1 MYLMGSGKQ
10 MKKSSG
16 NGLVLSFRTAAI
28 VAASIVIIRL
38 AVLALVK
45 DRTLFLLVDDMIF
58 IITNGLAA
66 ACLLYAAR
74 RSMGKS
80 SSAWMVLA
88 VAQIAN
94 TLGEALWTVIEVGL
108 HQNPFPSLADPGF
121 LIFYRLMFYPLFAV
135 GAFLQPDVPLTSR
148 ERLKILLDAGIV
160 IIAAISIF
168 WVFLIAPVIVSNEA
182 INLRLALSVAYPVMD
197 LVLFV
202 ALMEVLSRKLR
213 SPGEGPLFFLVLSI
227 AVTIITDVIFSIQI
241 RDGVYVSGS
250 LLDTGWLVSHM
261 LLGLAGV
268 LQASPI
274 DHSTALCVFHNRRT
288 IWAPYLPYLG
298 IGAAAILLVWGYD
311 HSLHVPFSILAGSIC
326 VFVGLMAIR
335 QKITLDDNN
344 QLLTTTLAEIE
355 LRKQAEASLQKAHDE
370 LDQRVKERTT
380 ELESRN
386 AEMER
391 FVYTVSH
398 ELRSPL
404 ISVGGIVG
412 FLEKDLEN
420 KDAQRIETDLRLIGD
435 ALTRMD
441 QLLGET
447 LELSRIGRI
456 VNPPEDVSFNEI
468 ASEALD
474 QTGASIKAKGVNVSM
489 ADGLPLVRVDKMRIV
504 EVLVNLIENSV
515 KYMGDQPHPRI
526 EIGYRSDEGQ
536 TIFFVRDNGI
546 GIDPSQHD
554 KVFELFYKVD
564 NKTEGIGAGLAIV
577 KRIIEVH
584 GGKIWIESGLGKGCT
599 VCFTLP
605 LAQG

>member
-1 MYLMGSGKQ
+1 
-10 MKKSSG
+10 
-16 NGLVLSFRTAAI
+16 
-28 VAASIVIIRL
+28 
-38 AVLALVK
+38 
-45 DRTLFLLVDDMIF
+45 
-58 IITNGLAA
+58 
-66 ACLLYAAR
+66 
-74 RSMGKS
+74 
-80 SSAWMVLA
+80 
-88 VAQIAN
+88 
-94 TLGEALWTVIEVGL
+94 
-108 HQNPFPSLADPGF
+108 
-121 LIFYRLMFYPLFAV
+121 MFYPLFAV

-268 LQASPI
+268 LQASSSPI

-370 LDQRVKERTT
+370 LDLRVKERTT

-420 KDAQRIETDLRLIGD
+420 KDAQRIETDLRFIGD

-474 QTGASIKAKGVNVSM
+474 QTGASIKAKGVNVSV

-564 NKTEGIGAGLAIV
+564 NKTEGIGAGLAII

>member
-1 MYLMGSGKQ
+1 

-45 DRTLFLLVDDMIF
+45 DRTLLLLVDDTIF

-74 RSMGKS
+74 RSGGRS

-108 HQNPFPSLADPGF
+108 HQNPFPSLADAGF
-121 LIFYRLMFYPLFAV
+121 LIFYPLMFYPLFAV

-241 RDGVYVSGS
+241 RDGIYVSGS

-268 LQASPI
+268 LQASSSPI
-274 DHSTALCVFHNRRT
+274 DHSTALSVFHNRRT

-370 LDQRVKERTT
+370 LDLRVKERTA

-398 ELRSPL
+398 ELRTPL

-412 FLEKDLEN
+412 FLKKDLEN
-420 KDAQRIETDLRLIGD
+420 EDAQRIETDLRLIGD

-456 VNPPEDVSFNEI
+456 VNPPEDVSFDEI
-468 ASEALD
+468 VSEALD
-474 QTGASIKAKGVNVSM
+474 QTGASIKARGVNVSV

-564 NKTEGIGAGLAIV
+564 NKTEGTGAGLAII

-584 GGKIWIESGLGKGCT
+584 GGKIWIESGLGNGCT

>member
-1 MYLMGSGKQ
+1 

-16 NGLVLSFRTAAI
+16 NGLVLSFRIAAI

-45 DRTLFLLVDDMIF
+45 DRTLLLLVDDTIF
-58 IITNGLAA
+58 IVTNGLAA

-74 RSMGKS
+74 RSGGKS

-108 HQNPFPSLADPGF
+108 HQNPFPSLADAGF
-121 LIFYRLMFYPLFAV
+121 LIFYPLMFYPLFAV

-268 LQASPI
+268 LQASSSPI

-326 VFVGLMAIR
+326 VFVGLMVIR

-370 LDQRVKERTT
+370 LDLRVKERTT

-441 QLLGET
+441 KLLGET

-474 QTGASIKAKGVNVSM
+474 QTGTSIKAKGVNVSV

-564 NKTEGIGAGLAIV
+564 NKTEGIGAGLAII

-584 GGKIWIESGLGKGCT
+584 GGKIWIESGLGNGCT

>member
-1 MYLMGSGKQ
+1 

-16 NGLVLSFRTAAI
+16 NGLVLSFRIAAI

-45 DRTLFLLVDDMIF
+45 DRTLLLLVDDTIF
-58 IITNGLAA
+58 IVTNGLAA

-74 RSMGKS
+74 RSGGKS

-108 HQNPFPSLADPGF
+108 HQNPFPSLADAGF
-121 LIFYRLMFYPLFAV
+121 LIFYPLMFYPLFAV

-268 LQASPI
+268 LQASSSPI

-326 VFVGLMAIR
+326 VFVGLMVIR

-370 LDQRVKERTT
+370 LDLRVKERTT

-474 QTGASIKAKGVNVSM
+474 QTGTSIKAKGVNVSV

-564 NKTEGIGAGLAIV
+564 NKTEGIGAGLAII

-584 GGKIWIESGLGKGCT
+584 GGKIWIESGLGNGCT

>member
-1 MYLMGSGKQ
+1 
-10 MKKSSG
+10 MKESSG
-16 NGLVLSFRTAAI
+16 NDFVLSFRTAA
-28 VAASIVIIRL
+28 VFATSIVLIRL
-38 AVLALVK
+38 AVLTLVK
-45 DRTLFLLVDDMIF
+45 DRMLLLLVDDMIF

-74 RSMGKS
+74 RSVGRS
-80 SSAWMVLA
+80 SRAWMVLA
-88 VAQIAN
+88 VAQIAS

-108 HQNPFPSLADPGF
+108 HQNPFPSLADAGF
-121 LIFYRLMFYPLFAV
+121 LIFYPLMFYPFFAV

-160 IIAAISIF
+160 IIAATAIF

-197 LVLFV
+197 LVLLI
-202 ALMEVLSRKLR
+202 AMMEVLSRKLR
-213 SPGEGPLFFLVLSI
+213 SPGIDPLFFLVLSI
-227 AVTIITDVIFSIQI
+227 AVTILTDVIFSIQI
-241 RDGVYVSGS
+241 RDGIYVSGS

-268 LQASPI
+268 LQVSSSPI
-274 DHSTALCVFHNRRT
+274 DQSTALSVFHNRRT

-311 HSLHVPFSILAGSIC
+311 RSLHVPFSILAGTIC

-335 QKITLDDNN
+335 QKITLDENS
-344 QLLTTTLAEIE
+344 QLLMTTLAEIE
-355 LRKQAEASLQKAHDE
+355 LRKQAEASLQKAHDN
-370 LDQRVKERTT
+370 LDLKVKERTAD
-380 ELESRN
+380 LESRN

-398 ELRSPL
+398 ELRTPL
-404 ISVGGIVG
+404 ISVGGVVG
-412 FLEKDLEN
+412 FLKKDLEN
-420 KDAQRIETDLRLIGD
+420 EDAQRIETDLRLIGN

-456 VNPPEDVSFNEI
+456 VNQPEDVSFDEI
-468 ASEALD
+468 VSEALD
-474 QTGASIKAKGVNVSM
+474 QSGTSIKARGVNVSV
-489 ADGLPLVRVDKMRIV
+489 ADGLPLVHVDKMRIV

-515 KYMGDQPHPRI
+515 KYMGDQPHPRL
-526 EIGYRSDEGQ
+526 EIGYQSDEGQ
-536 TIFFVRDNGI
+536 TIFFVKDNGI

-554 KVFELFYKVD
+554 KIFELFYKVD
-564 NKTEGIGAGLAIV
+564 NKTEGIGAGLAII

-605 LAQG
+605 LAQAKGQS

>member
-1 MYLMGSGKQ
+1 
-10 MKKSSG
+10 
-16 NGLVLSFRTAAI
+16 
-28 VAASIVIIRL
+28 
-38 AVLALVK
+38 
-45 DRTLFLLVDDMIF
+45 
-58 IITNGLAA
+58 
-66 ACLLYAAR
+66 
-74 RSMGKS
+74 
-80 SSAWMVLA
+80 
-88 VAQIAN
+88 
-94 TLGEALWTVIEVGL
+94 
-108 HQNPFPSLADPGF
+108 
-121 LIFYRLMFYPLFAV
+121 
-135 GAFLQPDVPLTSR
+135 
-148 ERLKILLDAGIV
+148 
-160 IIAAISIF
+160 
-168 WVFLIAPVIVSNEA
+168 
-182 INLRLALSVAYPVMD
+182 
-197 LVLFV
+197 
-202 ALMEVLSRKLR
+202 
-213 SPGEGPLFFLVLSI
+213 
-227 AVTIITDVIFSIQI
+227 
-241 RDGVYVSGS
+241 
-250 LLDTGWLVSHM
+250 
-261 LLGLAGV
+261 
-268 LQASPI
+268 
-274 DHSTALCVFHNRRT
+274 
-288 IWAPYLPYLG
+288 
-298 IGAAAILLVWGYD
+298 
-311 HSLHVPFSILAGSIC
+311 
-326 VFVGLMAIR
+326 MAIR

-344 QLLTTTLAEIE
+344 QLLITTLAEIE

-474 QTGASIKAKGVNVSM
+474 QTGASIKAKGVNVSV

-536 TIFFVRDNGI
+536 KIFFVRDNGI

-564 NKTEGIGAGLAIV
+564 NKTEGIGAGLAII

>member
-1 MYLMGSGKQ
+1 

-16 NGLVLSFRTAAI
+16 NGLVPSFRTAAI
-28 VAASIVIIRL
+28 VAAAIVIIRL

-45 DRTLFLLVDDMIF
+45 DRMLLLLADDTIF

-74 RSMGKS
+74 RSVGKS
-80 SSAWMVLA
+80 RSAWTVLA

-94 TLGEALWTVIEVGL
+94 TIGEALWTVIEVGL
-108 HQNPFPSLADPGF
+108 HQNPFPSLADAGF
-121 LIFYRLMFYPLFAV
+121 LIFYPLMFYPLFAAGV
-135 GAFLQPDVPLTSR
+135 FLQPDVSITSR
-148 ERLKILLDAGIV
+148 ERLKVLIDAGIV

-168 WVFLIAPVIVSNEA
+168 WVFLIAPVIVSKEA

-213 SPGEGPLFFLVLSI
+213 SPGAGPLFFLVLSI
-227 AVTIITDVIFSIQI
+227 AATIITDVIFSIQI
-241 RDGVYVSGS
+241 RDGTYVSGS
-250 LLDTGWLVSHM
+250 ILDTGWLVSRM

-268 LQASPI
+268 MLASSSPI
-274 DHSTALCVFHNRRT
+274 DSTIDNSTALSAFRNRGT
-288 IWAPYLPYLG
+288 VWASYLPYLG
-298 IGAAAILLVWGYD
+298 ISAAALLLVWGYD
-311 HSLHVPFSILAGSIC
+311 HSLHVPFPILAGSIC

-355 LRKQAEASLQKAHDE
+355 LRRQAEASLQKARDQ
-370 LDQRVKERTT
+370 LDLRVKERTA

-398 ELRSPL
+398 ELRTPL
-404 ISVGGIVG
+404 ISVGGVLG
-412 FLEKDLEN
+412 FLKKDLE
-420 KDAQRIETDLRLIGD
+420 DEDEQRIETDLRLIGN

-456 VNPPEDVSFNEI
+456 INQPEDVSFDEVV
-468 ASEALD
+468 SEALD
-474 QTGASIKAKGVNVSM
+474 QTEGSIKARGVNVSM
-489 ADGLPLVRVDKMRIV
+489 ADGLPPVRVDKMRIV

-526 EIGYRSDEGQ
+526 EIGHRSDEGQ
-536 TIFFVRDNGI
+536 TTFFVRDNGI
-546 GIDPSQHD
+546 GIDPGQHD

-564 NKTEGIGAGLAIV
+564 NKTEGTGAGLTIV

-599 VCFTLP
+599 VYFTLP
-605 LAQG
+605 LARG

>member
-1 MYLMGSGKQ
+1 

-16 NGLVLSFRTAAI
+16 NGFVLSFRTAAI
-28 VAASIVIIRL
+28 VAISIVIIRL

-45 DRTLFLLVDDMIF
+45 DRMLLLLVDDTIF
-58 IITNGLAA
+58 IIANGLAA

-74 RSMGKS
+74 RSVGRS
-80 SSAWMVLA
+80 RSAWTVLA

-94 TLGEALWTVIEVGL
+94 TVGEALWTVIEGGL
-108 HQNPFPSLADPGF
+108 HQNPFPSLADAGF
-121 LIFYRLMFYPLFAV
+121 LIFYPLMFYPLFAV

-160 IIAAISIF
+160 IIAATSLF
-168 WVFLIAPVIVSNEA
+168 WVFLIAPVIASNEA

-213 SPGEGPLFFLVLSI
+213 SPGKDPLFFIVLSI
-227 AVTIITDVIFSIQI
+227 AVVILTDVIFSVQI
-241 RDGVYVSGS
+241 RDGTYVSGS
-250 LLDTGWLVSHM
+250 LLDTGWLVSRM

-268 LQASPI
+268 LQAGSSPI
-274 DHSTALCVFHNRRT
+274 DSTVNNSTALSVFRNRRT
-288 IWAPYLPYLG
+288 TWAPYLPYLG

-311 HSLHVPFSILAGSIC
+311 HSLHVPFSILSGYIC

-335 QKITLDDNN
+335 QKLTLDENN
-344 QLLTTTLAEIE
+344 QLLTTTLAEID

-370 LDQRVKERTT
+370 LDLRVKERTA

-398 ELRSPL
+398 ELRTPL
-404 ISVGGIVG
+404 ISVGGVVG
-412 FLEKDLEN
+412 FLKKDLEN
-420 KDAQRIETDLRLIGD
+420 EDAQRIETDLRLIGN

-456 VNPPEDVSFNEI
+456 VNQLEDVSFDEI
-468 ASEALD
+468 VSEALD
-474 QTGASIKAKGVNVSM
+474 RAGTSIMVRGVNVSV
-489 ADGLPLVRVDKMRIV
+489 ADGLLPLVRVDKMRIV
-504 EVLVNLIENSV
+504 EVLTNLIENSV
-515 KYMGDQPHPRI
+515 KYMGDQSDPRI

-564 NKTEGIGAGLAIV
+564 NKTGGTGAGLAIV

-584 GGKIWIESGLGKGCT
+584 GGKIWIESGLEKGCT

>member
-1 MYLMGSGKQ
+1 

-45 DRTLFLLVDDMIF
+45 DRTLLLLVDDTIF
-58 IITNGLAA
+58 IVTNGLAA

-74 RSMGKS
+74 RSVGKS

-108 HQNPFPSLADPGF
+108 HQNPFPSLADAGF
-121 LIFYRLMFYPLFAV
+121 LIFYPLMFYPLFAV

-268 LQASPI
+268 LQASSSPI
-274 DHSTALCVFHNRRT
+274 DHSTALSVFHNRRT

-344 QLLTTTLAEIE
+344 QLLITTLAEIE

-536 TIFFVRDNGI
+536 KIFFVRDNGI

-564 NKTEGIGAGLAIV
+564 NKTEGIGAGLAII

>member
-1 MYLMGSGKQ
+1 
-10 MKKSSG
+10 MKESSG

-45 DRTLFLLVDDMIF
+45 DRTLLLLVDDTIF
-58 IITNGLAA
+58 IVTNGLAA

-74 RSMGKS
+74 RSVGKS

-108 HQNPFPSLADPGF
+108 HQNPFPSLADAGF
-121 LIFYRLMFYPLFAV
+121 LIFYPLMFYPLLAV

-227 AVTIITDVIFSIQI
+227 AVTIITDVVFSIQI
-241 RDGVYVSGS
+241 RDGIYVSGS

-268 LQASPI
+268 LQASSSPI
-274 DHSTALCVFHNRRT
+274 DHSTALSVFHNRRT

-344 QLLTTTLAEIE
+344 QLLITTLAEIE

-370 LDQRVKERTT
+370 LDLRVKERTA

-398 ELRSPL
+398 ELRTPL
-404 ISVGGIVG
+404 ISVGGVVG
-412 FLEKDLEN
+412 FLKKDLEN
-420 KDAQRIETDLRLIGD
+420 EDAQRIETDLRLIGD

-456 VNPPEDVSFNEI
+456 VNQPEDVSFDEI

-474 QTGASIKAKGVNVSM
+474 QTGASIKARGVNVSV

-526 EIGYRSDEGQ
+526 EIGYQSDEGQ
-536 TIFFVRDNGI
+536 TIFFVRDNGM

-564 NKTEGIGAGLAIV
+564 NKTEGTGAGLAII

-584 GGKIWIESGLGKGCT
+584 GGKIWIESG
-599 VCFTLP
+599 
-605 LAQG
+605 

>member
-1 MYLMGSGKQ
+1 

-16 NGLVLSFRTAAI
+16 NGLVPSFRTAAI
-28 VAASIVIIRL
+28 VAAAIVIIRL

-45 DRTLFLLVDDMIF
+45 DRMLLLLADDTIF

-74 RSMGKS
+74 RSVGKS
-80 SSAWMVLA
+80 RSAWTVLA

-94 TLGEALWTVIEVGL
+94 TIGEALWTVIEVGL
-108 HQNPFPSLADPGF
+108 HQNPFPSLADAGF
-121 LIFYRLMFYPLFAV
+121 LIFYPLMFYPLFAAGV
-135 GAFLQPDVPLTSR
+135 FLQPDVSITSR
-148 ERLKILLDAGIV
+148 ERLKVLIDAGIV

-168 WVFLIAPVIVSNEA
+168 WVFLIAPVIVSKEA

-213 SPGEGPLFFLVLSI
+213 SPGAGPLFFLVLSI
-227 AVTIITDVIFSIQI
+227 AATIITDVIFSIQI
-241 RDGVYVSGS
+241 RNGTYVSGS
-250 LLDTGWLVSHM
+250 ILDTGWLVSRM

-268 LQASPI
+268 MLASSSPI
-274 DHSTALCVFHNRRT
+274 DSTIDNSTALSAFRNRGT
-288 IWAPYLPYLG
+288 VWASYLPYLG
-298 IGAAAILLVWGYD
+298 IGAAALLLVWGYD
-311 HSLHVPFSILAGSIC
+311 HSLHVPFPILAGSIC

-355 LRKQAEASLQKAHDE
+355 LRRQAEASLQKARDQ
-370 LDQRVKERTT
+370 LDLRVKERTA

-398 ELRSPL
+398 ELRTPL
-404 ISVGGIVG
+404 ISVGGVLG
-412 FLEKDLEN
+412 FLKKDLE
-420 KDAQRIETDLRLIGD
+420 DEDEQRIETDLRLIGN

-456 VNPPEDVSFNEI
+456 INQPGDVSFDEVV
-468 ASEALD
+468 SEALD
-474 QTGASIKAKGVNVSM
+474 QTEGSIKARGVNVSV
-489 ADGLPLVRVDKMRIV
+489 ADGLPPVRVDKMRIV

-526 EIGYRSDEGQ
+526 EIGHRSDEGQ
-536 TIFFVRDNGI
+536 TTFFVRDNGI
-546 GIDPSQHD
+546 GIDPGQHD

-564 NKTEGIGAGLAIV
+564 NRTEGTGAGLAIV

-599 VCFTLP
+599 VYFTLP
-605 LAQG
+605 SARG